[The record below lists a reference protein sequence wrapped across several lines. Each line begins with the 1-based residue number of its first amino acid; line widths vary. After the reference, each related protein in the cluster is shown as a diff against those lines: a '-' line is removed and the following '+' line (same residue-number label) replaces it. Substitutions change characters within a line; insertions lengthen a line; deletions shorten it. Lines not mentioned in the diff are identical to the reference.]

1 MQSHPYR
8 WLNMLGLIA
17 VLVVN
22 TLANTLP
29 IAGKTTGELS
39 DQYPVLI
46 TPAGYVFSIWSL
58 IYVLLIGFIIYQA
71 MPRTMHR
78 ESVQRI
84 SIWFLLTCLFNC
96 TWIIVWH
103 YELLPVSVAVMLAL
117 LLSLIVLYRR
127 IRTSSE
133 AKTPGERLFV
143 YLPFSIYLGWISVAT
158 IVNIT
163 VLLYDAGWEGFGLG
177 DTTWTVILI
186 VIAVALAA
194 IIGYTFTDAAFM
206 LVFVWALIG
215 IGVKQQGSNETV
227 ALTAYTAA
235 GVVAILILGLLLL
248 RRRAQ

>member
-1 MQSHPYR
+1 MRSHPYR

-58 IYVLLIGFIIYQA
+58 IYALLIGFVIYQA
-71 MPRTMHR
+71 LPHTMSR
-78 ESVQRI
+78 DSVQRI
-84 SIWFLLTCLFNC
+84 GIWFLLTCVFNC
-96 TWIIVWH
+96 TWIVVWH

-127 IRTSSE
+127 IRGASE
-133 AKTPGERLFV
+133 RKTMAERLLV
-143 YLPFSIYLGWISVAT
+143 YLPFSIYMGWISVAT

-163 VLLYDAGWEGFGLG
+163 VLLYDAGWDGFGLG

-186 VIAVALAA
+186 VIAVALAG
-194 IIGYTFTDAAFM
+194 IIGYRYTDAAYM

-227 ALTAYTAA
+227 TLTAYTAA
-235 GVVAILILGLLLL
+235 GVVAVLIVGLLLL
-248 RRRAQ
+248 RRRVQ

>member
-1 MQSHPYR
+1 MRSHPYR
-8 WLNMLGLIA
+8 WLNVLGLIA

-71 MPRTMHR
+71 MPRTMNR
-78 ESVQRI
+78 DSVQRVG
-84 SIWFLLTCLFNC
+84 IWFLLTCLFNC

-103 YELLPVSVAVMLAL
+103 YELLPVSVGVMLAL
-117 LLSLIVLYRR
+117 LLSLIVLYTR

-133 AKTPGERLFV
+133 PKTLGERIFV
-143 YLPFSIYLGWISVAT
+143 YLPFSIYMGWISVAT

-194 IIGYTFTDAAFM
+194 IIGYRFTDAAFM

-215 IGVKQQGSNETV
+215 IGVKQQGANETV
-227 ALTAYTAA
+227 ALTAYSAA
-235 GVVAILILGLLLL
+235 GVVALLLLGLLFF
-248 RRRAQ
+248 RRRVQ

>member
-1 MQSHPYR
+1 MRSHPYR
-8 WLNMLGLIA
+8 WLNVLGLIA

-58 IYVLLIGFIIYQA
+58 IYVLLIGFVIYQA
-71 MPRTMHR
+71 MPRTMNR
-78 ESVQRI
+78 DSVQRI
-84 SIWFLLTCLFNC
+84 GIWFLLTCLFNC

-103 YELLPVSVAVMLAL
+103 YELLPVSVGIMLAL
-117 LLSLIVLYRR
+117 LLSLIVLYRK
-127 IRTSSE
+127 IRTSNES
-133 AKTPGERLFV
+133 KTPGERLFV
-143 YLPFSIYLGWISVAT
+143 YLPFSIYMGWISVAT

-186 VIAVALAA
+186 VIAVLLAA
-194 IIGYTFTDAAFM
+194 IIGYRFTDAAFM

-215 IGVKQQGSNETV
+215 IGVKQQGANETV
-227 ALTAYTAA
+227 TLTAYTAA
-235 GVVAILILGLLLL
+235 GVVALLIVGLLFF
-248 RRRAQ
+248 RRRVQ